1 MRPTGIYPMLYAY
14 FTAAGALD
22 RDAMRRQV
30 ESCVR
35 SRVHGVA
42 VLGLATEAAKLAVP
56 ERHRLVEWVSEDL
69 GGRLPLAVT
78 VSGDSVDAQVAF
90 ARHARACGASWVI
103 LQPPRSPGADDA
115 RLMAFFGAV
124 MERLDMTVGVQN
136 APEYIGIGLTPAGI
150 AQLARAHGNFTVLKG
165 EGPVLLV
172 RQVIDQTE
180 GRLAVFN
187 GRAGLELTDNL
198 RAGCAGMIPGV
209 DFMDR
214 QARVFDC
221 MRAGSDDQAEAAY
234 REILPGIVF
243 VMHSVDHLVCYGKR
257 IAAIRLGLDAVH
269 DRPPALA
276 PERFGLEC
284 ARRYAGQLG
293 PLP

>member
-1 MRPTGIYPMLYAY
+1 
-14 FTAAGALD
+14 
-22 RDAMRRQV
+22 
-30 ESCVR
+30 
-35 SRVHGVA
+35 
-42 VLGLATEAAKLAVP
+42 
-56 ERHRLVEWVSEDL
+56 
-69 GGRLPLAVT
+69 
-78 VSGDSVDAQVAF
+78 
-90 ARHARACGASWVI
+90 
-103 LQPPRSPGADDA
+103 
-115 RLMAFFGAV
+115 
-124 MERLDMTVGVQN
+124 
-136 APEYIGIGLTPAGI
+136 
-150 AQLARAHGNFTVLKG
+150 
-165 EGPVLLV
+165 
-172 RQVIDQTE
+172 
-180 GRLAVFN
+180 VFN